1 MCDFNV
7 WSYLAKMGV
16 SVRGP
21 GVASMLEGDKV
32 AGMESPTFIALED
45 IEELLHVDYAQ
56 FSCQVPGCNQT
67 FSQLHQSETH
77 YNAVHRHSCSVCRRS
92 LPSPHLLEIHIQESH
107 DSFFAVLSD
116 RKPSYQCFLP
126 TCPHLSWNST
136 ERHEHVIKI
145 HKFPP
150 DFRFD
155 QVKKKGKEKKKNGDT
170 AEKKNGGGDTAE
182 KKNGGGNTA
191 GSQVVTRRPLSLA
204 RLGEKFQIKD
214 DLSPSKRSSIC
225 VDTPTSMPSHLVK
238 SPWHGTSP
246 DVSRPTDNNHLISS
260 PNSGG
265 STSSSKRSKIPV
277 RSNSCRV
284 PRNLSFGA
292 GVAKTFIRPRSKHWH
307 QTGSEE
313 MMDTQT
319 NIEKTDLSILRNAL
333 PD

>member
-1 MCDFNV
+1 
-7 WSYLAKMGV
+7 MGV

-21 GVASMLEGDKV
+21 GLASMAEGDKV
-32 AGMESPTFIALED
+32 AGMDSPTFIALDD

-56 FSCQVPGCNQT
+56 FSCQVPGCTQT
-67 FSQLHQSETH
+67 FSQLHQSEVH
-77 YNAVHRHSCSVCRRS
+77 YAAVHRHSCSVCRRS

-107 DSFFAVLSD
+107 DSFFAVMAE
-116 RKPSYQCFLP
+116 RKPAYQCFLP
-126 TCPHLSWNST
+126 TCPHLSWDAT
-136 ERHEHVIKI
+136 ERHDHVIKI

-155 QVKKKGKEKKKNGDT
+155 KVKKGGKAKKKTENADP
-170 AEKKNGGGDTAE
+170 A
-182 KKNGGGNTA
+182 
-191 GSQVVTRRPLSLA
+191 VTRRPLSLA
-204 RLGEKFQIKD
+204 RLGEKLPAKD

-225 VDTPTSMPSHLVK
+225 VDTPTSMSGPLVK
-238 SPWHGTSP
+238 APWNGTTP
-246 DVSRPTDNNHLISS
+246 DVSRLADQNLNS
-260 PNSGG
+260 PGG
-265 STSSSKRSKIPV
+265 TSSTTKRSKIPV

-307 QTGSEE
+307 QTGAEE
-313 MMDTQT
+313 LMDTQT

>member
-21 GVASMLEGDKV
+21 GLASMAEGDKV
-32 AGMESPTFIALED
+32 AGMDTPTFISLDD

-67 FSQLHQSETH
+67 FSQLHQSEVH
-77 YNAVHRHSCSVCRRS
+77 YAAVHRHSCSVCRRS

-107 DSFFAVLSD
+107 DSFFSVMAD

-126 TCPHLSWNST
+126 TCPHLSWNAT
-136 ERHEHVIKI
+136 ERHDHVIKA

-155 QVKKKGKEKKKNGDT
+155 KVKKGGKSKKKVDT
-170 AEKKNGGGDTAE
+170 TDLP
-182 KKNGGGNTA
+182 
-191 GSQVVTRRPLSLA
+191 GSQTVTRRPVSLA
-204 RLGEKFQIKD
+204 RLGEKYTTKD
-214 DLSPSKRSSIC
+214 DLSPSKRSSVC
-225 VDTPTSMPSHLVK
+225 VDTPTLVK
-238 SPWHGTSP
+238 SPWNGTTP
-246 DVSRPTDNNHLISS
+246 DVSRLPDQTTTS
-260 PNSGG
+260 SGG
-265 STSSSKRSKIPV
+265 SANTKRSKIPV

-292 GVAKTFIRPRSKHWH
+292 GIARTFIRPRAKHWH
-307 QTGSEE
+307 QAGSDE
-313 MMDTQT
+313 MMDTHT
-319 NIEKTDLSILRNAL
+319 NIEKTDLDILRNAL